1 MDRCPPRSSHDSVAG
16 SMDDAV
22 LFEAW
27 CRGDRRAGAQLFE
40 RHYEAIARFF
50 HNKANHDADDL
61 IQRTFLRCVETHARI
76 RNPTSFRYYLFGVAR
91 NVLLEYLE
99 EKGRRQR
106 REVPNFLTSS
116 IEDIAPT
123 PSSALV
129 RAREERL
136 ILNALRRIPL
146 ELQIILELYYWEELR
161 ARELAEVLD
170 LPEGT
175 IRTRI
180 RRAKQLFEEEIARVA
195 ETPALARST
204 LCDLDGWAR
213 RLRGDLARGA
223 GGN

>member
-1 MDRCPPRSSHDSVAG
+1 
-16 SMDDAV
+16 MDDAV
-22 LFEAW
+22 LFESW

-50 HNKANHDADDL
+50 HNKAYHDADDL

-76 RNPTSFRYYLFGVAR
+76 RKPTSFRYYLFGVAR

-106 REVPNFLTSS
+106 REAPNFLSTS
-116 IEDIAPT
+116 IEDLAPT
-123 PSSALV
+123 PSSALA

-136 ILNALRRIPL
+136 ILHALRRIPL

-195 ETPALARST
+195 ESPALAHST
-204 LCDLDGWAR
+204 LCDLEGWAR
-213 RLRGDLARGA
+213 RLRGELGRDEL
-223 GGN
+223 GN

>member
-1 MDRCPPRSSHDSVAG
+1 
-16 SMDDAV
+16 MDDAL

-50 HNKANHDADDL
+50 HNKARHDADDL

-76 RNPTSFRYYLFGVAR
+76 RDPASFRYYLFGVAR

-106 REVPNFLTSS
+106 REVLNFLSTS
-116 IEDIAPT
+116 IEDLAPT
-123 PSSALV
+123 PSSALA

-136 ILNALRRIPL
+136 ILHALRRIPL

-195 ETPALARST
+195 ESPALAHST
-204 LCDLDGWAR
+204 LCDLEGWAR
-213 RLRGDLARGA
+213 RLRGELGREQP
-223 GGN
+223 GN

>member
-1 MDRCPPRSSHDSVAG
+1 
-16 SMDDAV
+16 MDDAV
-22 LFEAW
+22 LFESW

-50 HNKANHDADDL
+50 HNKAHHDADDL

-76 RNPTSFRYYLFGVAR
+76 RKPTSFRYYLFGVAR

-106 REVPNFLTSS
+106 REAPNFLSTS
-116 IEDIAPT
+116 IEDLAPT
-123 PSSALV
+123 PSSALA

-136 ILNALRRIPL
+136 ILHALRRIPL

-195 ETPALARST
+195 ESPALAHST
-204 LCDLDGWAR
+204 LCDLEGWAR
-213 RLRGDLARGA
+213 RLRGELGREEL
-223 GGN
+223 GN

>member
-1 MDRCPPRSSHDSVAG
+1 
-16 SMDDAV
+16 MDDAL

-50 HNKANHDADDL
+50 HNKARHDADDL

-76 RNPTSFRYYLFGVAR
+76 RDPASFRYYLFGVAR

-106 REVPNFLTSS
+106 REVLNFLSTS
-116 IEDIAPT
+116 IEDLAPT
-123 PSSALV
+123 PSSALA

-136 ILNALRRIPL
+136 ILHALRRIPL

-180 RRAKQLFEEEIARVA
+180 RRAKQLFEAEIARVA
-195 ETPALARST
+195 ESPALAHST
-204 LCDLDGWAR
+204 LCDLEGWAR
-213 RLRGDLARGA
+213 RLRGELGREQP
-223 GGN
+223 GN

>member
-1 MDRCPPRSSHDSVAG
+1 
-16 SMDDAV
+16 MDDAV
-22 LFEAW
+22 LFESW

-50 HNKANHDADDL
+50 HNKAHHDADDL

-76 RNPTSFRYYLFGVAR
+76 RKPTSFRYYLFGVAR
-91 NVLLEYLE
+91 NVLLEYLD

-106 REVPNFLTSS
+106 REAPNFLSTS
-116 IEDIAPT
+116 IEDVAPT
-123 PSSALV
+123 PSSALA

-136 ILNALRRIPL
+136 ILHALRRIPL

-195 ETPALARST
+195 ESPALAHST
-204 LCDLDGWAR
+204 LCDLEGWAR
-213 RLRGDLARGA
+213 RLRGELGREEL
-223 GGN
+223 GN

>member
-1 MDRCPPRSSHDSVAG
+1 
-16 SMDDAV
+16 MDDAA

-50 HNKANHDADDL
+50 HNKARHDADDL

-76 RNPTSFRYYLFGVAR
+76 RDPASFRYYLFGVAR

-106 REVPNFLTSS
+106 REVLNFLSTS
-116 IEDIAPT
+116 IEDLAPT
-123 PSSALV
+123 PSSALA

-136 ILNALRRIPL
+136 ILHALRRIPL

-180 RRAKQLFEEEIARVA
+180 RRAKQLFEAEIARVA
-195 ETPALARST
+195 ESPALAHST
-204 LCDLDGWAR
+204 LCDLEGWAR
-213 RLRGDLARGA
+213 RLRGDLGREQP
-223 GGN
+223 GN

>member
-1 MDRCPPRSSHDSVAG
+1 
-16 SMDDAV
+16 MDDAV

-27 CRGDRRAGAQLFE
+27 CQGDRRAGAQLFE

-50 HNKANHDADDL
+50 HNKARGDADDL

-106 REVPNFLTSS
+106 REVLNFLSTS
-116 IEDIAPT
+116 IEDLAPT
-123 PSSALV
+123 PSSALA

-136 ILNALRRIPL
+136 ILHALRRIPL

-195 ETPALARST
+195 ESPALAHST
-204 LCDLDGWAR
+204 LCDLEGWAR
-213 RLRGDLARGA
+213 RLRGELGREEL
-223 GGN
+223 GN

>member
-1 MDRCPPRSSHDSVAG
+1 
-16 SMDDAV
+16 MDDAV
-22 LFEAW
+22 LFESW

-50 HNKANHDADDL
+50 HNKAHHDADDL

-76 RNPTSFRYYLFGVAR
+76 RDPASFRYYLFGVAR

-106 REVPNFLTSS
+106 REVLNFLSTS
-116 IEDIAPT
+116 IEDLAPT
-123 PSSALV
+123 PSSALA

-136 ILNALRRIPL
+136 ILHALRRIPL

-180 RRAKQLFEEEIARVA
+180 RRAKQLFEAEIARVA
-195 ETPALARST
+195 ESPALAHST
-204 LCDLDGWAR
+204 LCDLEGWAR
-213 RLRGDLARGA
+213 RLRGELGREEL
-223 GGN
+223 GN

>member
-1 MDRCPPRSSHDSVAG
+1 
-16 SMDDAV
+16 MDDAV
-22 LFEAW
+22 LFESW

-50 HNKANHDADDL
+50 HNKAHHDADDL

-76 RNPTSFRYYLFGVAR
+76 RKPTSFRYYLFGVAR

-106 REVPNFLTSS
+106 REAPNFLSTS
-116 IEDIAPT
+116 IEDVAPT
-123 PSSALV
+123 PSSALA

-136 ILNALRRIPL
+136 ILHALRRIPL

-180 RRAKQLFEEEIARVA
+180 RRAKQLFEAEIARVA
-195 ETPALARST
+195 ESPALAHST
-204 LCDLDGWAR
+204 LCDLEGWAR
-213 RLRGDLARGA
+213 RLRGELGREEL
-223 GGN
+223 GN

>member
-1 MDRCPPRSSHDSVAG
+1 
-16 SMDDAV
+16 MDDAV
-22 LFEAW
+22 LFESW

-50 HNKANHDADDL
+50 HNKAHHDADDL

-76 RNPTSFRYYLFGVAR
+76 RKPTSFRYYLFGVAR

-106 REVPNFLTSS
+106 REAPNFLSTS
-116 IEDIAPT
+116 IEDVAPT
-123 PSSALV
+123 PSSALA

-136 ILNALRRIPL
+136 ILHALRRIPL

-180 RRAKQLFEEEIARVA
+180 RRAKQLFEAEIARVA
-195 ETPALARST
+195 ESPALAHST
-204 LCDLDGWAR
+204 LCDLEGWAR
-213 RLRGDLARGA
+213 RLRGELGREQP
-223 GGN
+223 GN

>member
-1 MDRCPPRSSHDSVAG
+1 
-16 SMDDAV
+16 MDDAV
-22 LFEAW
+22 LFESW

-50 HNKANHDADDL
+50 HNKAHHDADDL

-76 RNPTSFRYYLFGVAR
+76 RKPTSFRYYLFGVAR

-106 REVPNFLTSS
+106 REAPNFLSTS
-116 IEDIAPT
+116 IEDVAPT
-123 PSSALV
+123 PSSALA

-136 ILNALRRIPL
+136 ILHALRRIPL

-175 IRTRI
+175 VRTRI

-195 ETPALARST
+195 ESPALAHST
-204 LCDLDGWAR
+204 LCDLEGWAR
-213 RLRGDLARGA
+213 RLRGELGREEL
-223 GGN
+223 GN

>member
-1 MDRCPPRSSHDSVAG
+1 
-16 SMDDAV
+16 MDDAA

-50 HNKANHDADDL
+50 HNKARHDADDL

-76 RNPTSFRYYLFGVAR
+76 RDPASFRYYLFGVAR

-106 REVPNFLTSS
+106 REVLNFLSTS
-116 IEDIAPT
+116 IEDLAPT
-123 PSSALV
+123 PSSALA

-136 ILNALRRIPL
+136 ILHALRRIPR

-180 RRAKQLFEEEIARVA
+180 RRAKQLFEAEIARVA
-195 ETPALARST
+195 ESPALAHST
-204 LCDLDGWAR
+204 LCDLEGWAR
-213 RLRGDLARGA
+213 RLRGDLGREQP
-223 GGN
+223 GN

>member
-1 MDRCPPRSSHDSVAG
+1 
-16 SMDDAV
+16 MDDAV
-22 LFEAW
+22 LFESW

-50 HNKANHDADDL
+50 HNKAHHDADDL

-76 RNPTSFRYYLFGVAR
+76 RKPTSFRYYLFGVAR

-106 REVPNFLTSS
+106 REAPNFLSTS
-116 IEDIAPT
+116 IEDVAPT
-123 PSSALV
+123 PSSALA

-136 ILNALRRIPL
+136 ILHALRRIPL

-195 ETPALARST
+195 ESPALAHST
-204 LCDLDGWAR
+204 LCDLEGWAR
-213 RLRGDLARGA
+213 RLRGELGREEL
-223 GGN
+223 GN